1 MGPVEC
7 AHEIARRNELC
18 RRVRT
23 LVPQQPG
30 KDMGVRT
37 LGTSSVSR
45 RYRLI
50 HFNAPDPADEHAM
63 GIGRQD
69 NSHCIVAGFE
79 QRSAGSF
86 PYRRDDLR
94 IASPNTSIELQRAKA
109 EVEEDRRPIF
119 RVQRIAIG
127 ADFGEDRAP
136 IRCADVFGE
145 AQCYAM
151 TPALLVD
158 HAEAIGRSASCAS
171 IRKPPRAVTAK
182 IASPARRNETASSA
196 SLVNSAMAPNV
207 PRSMRFRLRRVG
219 RRAGREGQPIRSC
232 STCGLCRDRRL
243 RPSSMRQ
250 RSIARHHRCRIPDE
264 ESPPD
269 LRIGH

>member
-1 MGPVEC
+1 MSCQPRIDRRQGLTRHFDLPQRDPKRGTAEPVVGRWKCRWLASGRYACEDLAFDIEKSRVAEADEEFLKRRMKIVPEMPAMAEGVPRRMGRVEMR
-7 AHEIARRNELC
+7 ARNPPSRNELC

-136 IRCADVFGE
+136 IHCADVFGE

-151 TPALLVD
+151 T
-158 HAEAIGRSASCAS
+158 SA
-171 IRKPPRAVTAK
+171 
-182 IASPARRNETASSA
+182 
-196 SLVNSAMAPNV
+196 
-207 PRSMRFRLRRVG
+207 LRR
-219 RRAGREGQPIRSC
+219 Q
-232 STCGLCRDRRL
+232 
-243 RPSSMRQ
+243 
-250 RSIARHHRCRIPDE
+250 
-264 ESPPD
+264 
-269 LRIGH
+269 